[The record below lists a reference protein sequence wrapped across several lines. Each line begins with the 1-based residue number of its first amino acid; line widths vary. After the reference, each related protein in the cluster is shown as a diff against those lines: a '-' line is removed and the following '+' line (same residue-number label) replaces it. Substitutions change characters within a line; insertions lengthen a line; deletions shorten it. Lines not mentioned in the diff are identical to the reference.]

1 MKYKF
6 LLEKSGFKREYLRKI
21 YLTCRKIGYMSLTE
35 TKAQLV
41 ACYLGKCKAIWNYS
55 CKYCNT
61 NVFTLQAHNSE
72 TCGG

>member
-1 MKYKF
+1 M
-6 LLEKSGFKREYLRKI
+6 
-21 YLTCRKIGYMSLTE
+21 GYMSLTE

-41 ACYLGKCKAIWNYS
+41 ACYLGKCKAIWDYS